1 MIKVILG
8 TANFFQEYGITQE
21 NSSNINIENILKTC
35 AKFNINNLDTAI
47 NYEMNPE
54 KFFIS
59 NNLLSKFNIGTK
71 IAIKNLNSKK
81 LNFLD
86 DLIYSLEKSLNYWKK
101 DQFEYIYCHD
111 LLENKEQI
119 ELFNLV
125 FNKLKSEGFTRS
137 IGLSVY
143 DLDNIHYELI
153 STIDR
158 IQIPDNLY
166 LQRSQEEILFLKN
179 LSLTVDVRSIFLQG
193 VIPNN
198 SINFKKKIP
207 KDLLDHHNKVIPKSK
222 EIGLDMYE
230 LAIQF
235 IKKQGYSN
243 VVIGVDNGNQIK
255 QFIESFSSSVGEINF
270 DYFKCSSKFVD
281 PRLW

>member
-1 MIKVILG
+1 MVKIIIG
-8 TANFFQEYGITQE
+8 TANFFQGYGIIQE
-21 NSSNINIENILKTC
+21 NSSNKKIENILKTC
-35 AKFNINNLDTAI
+35 AEFNINNLDTAI
-47 NYEMNPE
+47 NYEINPE
-54 KFFIS
+54 KVFIS
-59 NNLLSKFNIGTK
+59 NDLLSRFNIGTK

-86 DLIYSLEKSLNYWKK
+86 DLFYSLEKSLNYWKK
-101 DQFEYIYCHD
+101 DQFEYIFSHD
-111 LLENKEQI
+111 LLENTEQI
-119 ELFNLV
+119 ELFKIV
-125 FNKLKSEGFTRS
+125 FNKLKSEGFTNS

-143 DLDNIHYELI
+143 DFDNINNELI
-153 STIDR
+153 NTIDR
-158 IQIPDNLY
+158 VQIPDNLY
-166 LQRSQEEILFLKN
+166 LQRSHEEILFLKN

-207 KDLLDHHNKVIPKSK
+207 NQLLDHHQKVIPISK
-222 EIGLDMYE
+222 AIGLDMYE

-243 VVIGVDNGNQIK
+243 IVIGVDNGNQIK
-255 QFIESFSSSVGEINF
+255 QFIKSFSNNVEEINF
-270 DYFKCSSKFVD
+270 DHFKCSSEFVD